1 MNRNVGKIFAAFV
14 LAAGAWAG
22 LLQPLEAHSYR
33 IPLLVDTDMA
43 LDDMRALILL
53 INQDLADIR
62 LITTADG
69 ALAPEEG
76 LRSLRLL
83 LARLGKTNVPLASG
97 RTLNQ
102 PAPAWREWTGK
113 ILEETPAAE
122 ARGKIS
128 PPQAAQATAETLR
141 NLRSQAV
148 YLALG
153 PLTNLADALNREPA
167 IKEKISRIIF
177 MGSIPGKA
185 KPAWNTERDIPAAEE
200 VIRTGL
206 PVYFI
211 DTSLGNELNFD
222 GEFFRKIEKRNTP
235 ASERLIRIH
244 QTREAKERLEAGH
257 FKIWD
262 ELAVLF
268 LGRPD
273 LFRLFQRGNTSFVLG
288 GFSPDKVY
296 EAYLQSLGYAA
307 DLHLEDRKTVVLRAI
322 PADPGLFQEDIRPF
336 VERII
341 RRFGREEWKA
351 TVLTNEFHRHLGA
364 YSIIGAKMGIRAREI
379 LAAPFDALTVV
390 SRAGN
395 APPLSCL
402 NDGLQMS
409 TGASLGRGSIEVNA
423 EGTSPSAIFSYD
435 RRRITLTLKKEIVR
449 KIEAD
454 IGQAIRTFGNLT
466 PAYFN
471 QVRKVSIRYW
481 LELDRTRIFDE
492 QE

>member
-1 MNRNVGKIFAAFV
+1 MNRNVAKLFIAFA
-14 LAAGAWAG
+14 LAASAWVG
-22 LLQPLEAHSYR
+22 LIQTLGAHSYR

-69 ALAPEEG
+69 ALAPEKG

-83 LARLGKTNVPLASG
+83 LTRLGKANIPLASG
-97 RTLNQ
+97 RALNQ
-102 PAPAWREWTGK
+102 PAPAWREWTEK
-113 ILEETPAAE
+113 ILGENPAGGAQ
-122 ARGKIS
+122 GKSS
-128 PPQAAQATAETLR
+128 PPRAAQAIAETLH
-141 NLRSQAV
+141 NQRSQAM

-177 MGSIPGKA
+177 MGSIPGKV
-185 KPAWNTERDIPAAEE
+185 KIAWNTERDINAIEK
-200 VIRTGL
+200 VIGTGL
-206 PVYFI
+206 PIYFI
-211 DTSLGNELNFD
+211 NTSFGKELNFD
-222 GEFFRKIEKRNTP
+222 NEFFRKIKGLNTP
-235 ASERLIRIH
+235 ASECLINLH
-244 QTREAKERLEAGH
+244 QTPEAKKRLEAGH

-262 ELAVLF
+262 ELAVLY

-273 LFRLFQRGNTSFVLG
+273 LFRLVQKGNTSFLLSD
-288 GFSPDKVY
+288 FSPDKVR

-322 PADPGLFQEDIRPF
+322 PVDPSLFQEDIRPF
-336 VERII
+336 VEKII
-341 RRFGREEWKA
+341 HRFGLEEWKA
-351 TVLTNEFHRHLGA
+351 TVLTNEFHRHLGT

-379 LAAPFDALTVV
+379 LGAPFDTLTVI
-390 SRAGN
+390 SQAGN

-409 TGASLGRGSIEVNA
+409 TGASLGRGGIKMNA
-423 EGTSPSAIFSYD
+423 EGTSPSAIFSFD
-435 RRRITLTLKKEIVR
+435 RRRITLTLKEEIVR

-454 IGQAIRTFGNLT
+454 IGQAIRMFGNLT

-471 QVRKVSIRYW
+471 QVRKASIRYW
-481 LELDRTRIFDE
+481 LELDRARIFNE